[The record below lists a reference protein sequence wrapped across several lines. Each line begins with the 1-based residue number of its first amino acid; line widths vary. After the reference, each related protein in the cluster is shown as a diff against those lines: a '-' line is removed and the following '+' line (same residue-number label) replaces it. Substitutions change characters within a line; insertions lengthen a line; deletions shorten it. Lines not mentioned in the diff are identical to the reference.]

1 MKCHLIQFMECN
13 LVYPAGVRLWD
24 VIRIQTGCKDYYC
37 RIFLT
42 LKFKGSDLC

>member
-1 MKCHLIQFMECN
+1 MGGGGGGAHRGAKLATRKCNITEVAVKWL
-13 LVYPAGVRLWD
+13 
-24 VIRIQTGCKDYYC
+24 YC